1 MITQPLHILHCNDT
15 GHDGCVNQG
24 AGHEIRPMQT
34 RLAAAT
40 PSQWSDGIVVRATVD
55 GWIGIALLGPADEAD
70 PNAALP
76 YDALPKTV
84 WVWNHADH
92 SAQLTSGQ
100 PVAVHPLHNV
110 LAHGSSR
117 ISIVTI

>member
-1 MITQPLHILHCNDT
+1 MITHPLHMLRCNDT
-15 GHDGCVNQG
+15 GHDACVNQG
-24 AGHEIRPMQT
+24 AGHEIRPMQA
-34 RLAAAT
+34 RLTAAA
-40 PSQWSDGIVVRATVD
+40 PGQWSDGIVVRATTD
-55 GWIGIALLGPADEAD
+55 GWIGIAMLGPADEAD
-70 PNAALP
+70 PSDALP
-76 YDALPKTV
+76 YDALPTTL

-92 SAQLTSGQ
+92 SAQLTNGQ